1 MLIRYFS
8 RSDGGVRR
16 YRRGELKDYMELLV
30 RNFNPDT
37 TETLMCSN
45 TLSVGWDGRIFD
57 CDFNQQ
63 LELGKILR
71 YTPFLPTNSSV
82 WYVVGAISRQLIS
95 TSFHFFPLP
104 FTPVP
109 SLFPS
114 LSTLQPNT

>member
-71 YTPFLPTNSSV
+71 DLGILLSYQ
-82 WYVVGAISRQLIS
+82 QLDLVRFG
-95 TSFHFFPLP
+95 TS
-104 FTPVP
+104 
-109 SLFPS
+109 
-114 LSTLQPNT
+114 